1 MQIRKKVKVRM
12 ITDNKFEGEEGSD
25 SCGSGSGLGSLENR
39 EDSGGTGKSNH
50 QV

>member
-1 MQIRKKVKVRM
+1 MKVRM
-12 ITDNKFEGEEGSD
+12 VADNFFEGEEGSE